1 MQQNDHLSFIYAP
14 KIESQEE
21 IKDDWYEQL
30 NYVTPKV
37 PQHDTLLIMGDLYSE
52 VGTATGGMA
61 EEAPVAV
68 QRGLLTFV
76 LPADKK

>member
-21 IKDDWYEQL
+21 IKDDWFEPL
-30 NYVTPKV
+30 NSVTPKV

-52 VGTATGGMA
+52 VGCNGMA
-61 EEAPVAV
+61 WLRK
-68 QRGLLTFV
+68 QQWQCRG
-76 LPADKK
+76 AW